1 MNILAIESSCDETA
15 VAIVRNGRELL
26 ANQINSQ
33 IELHRVHG
41 GVVPELASRHH
52 LEAIHPLIA
61 AALAEA
67 KMDWPDID
75 GLAVTQGPGLSGAL
89 IVGLVTAQS
98 LAWLMDKPVM
108 GVHHLEGHI
117 YANFLAFGDQICF
130 PLLVLLVS
138 GGHTQLIEMHNHGEY
153 SLVGSSR
160 DDAVGEAF
168 DKVARLLGLPYP
180 GGPSIDKLARQG
192 NPKAFS
198 FPRSLPGTYDFS
210 FSGLKT
216 AVLYKVQELQRQ
228 GVDLPVADL
237 CASFQAAAIDAVLD
251 KTLRYAREN
260 GIAQISITGGVSA
273 NSLLRE
279 RLHEEA
285 KASGI
290 EVFMPPLS
298 LCTDNAAMI
307 AACAYY
313 RWQPSADLDLLAKP
327 RWPLVE
333 AVQAAQAS
341 EPIQPEQPTPTQKV
355 S

>member
-1 MNILAIESSCDETA
+1 MNILALESSCDETA
-15 VAIVRNGRELL
+15 VAIVRDGRELL
-26 ANQINSQ
+26 ANQIRSQ
-33 IELHRVHG
+33 IDLHRVYG
-41 GVVPELASRHH
+41 GVVPELASRCH

-61 AALAEA
+61 AALEEA
-67 KMDWPDID
+67 GLDWDGID

-98 LAWLMDKPVM
+98 LAWLLDKPVT

-117 YANFLAFGDQICF
+117 YANFLAFGDQIKF

-138 GGHTQLIEMHNHGEY
+138 GGHTQLIEMRDHGVY
-153 SLVGSSR
+153 QLVGSSR

-180 GGPSIDKLARQG
+180 GGPAIDKLAREG
-192 NPKAFS
+192 NREAFS

-216 AVLYKVQELQRQ
+216 AVLYKVQELKRS
-228 GVDLPVADL
+228 GEPLPIADL
-237 CASFQAAAIDAVLD
+237 CASFQAAAIDTVLE
-251 KTLRYAREN
+251 KTLRYAREHK
-260 GIAQISITGGVSA
+260 IPQISITGGVSA

-279 RLHEEA
+279 RLASEA
-285 KASGI
+285 QAAGI

-307 AACAYY
+307 AACAHY
-313 RWQPSADLDLLAKP
+313 RWNPSPDLDLTARP
-327 RWPLVE
+327 RWPLVGLT
-333 AVQAAQAS
+333 V
-341 EPIQPEQPTPTQKV
+341 V
-355 S
+355 

>member
-1 MNILAIESSCDETA
+1 MNILALESSCDETA
-15 VAIVRNGRELL
+15 VAIVRDGRELL
-26 ANQINSQ
+26 ANQIRSQ
-33 IELHRVHG
+33 IDLHRVYG
-41 GVVPELASRHH
+41 GVVPELASRCH

-61 AALAEA
+61 AALEEA
-67 KMDWPDID
+67 GLDWDGID

-98 LAWLMDKPVM
+98 LAWLLDKPVT

-117 YANFLAFGDQICF
+117 YANFLAFGDQIKF

-138 GGHTQLIEMHNHGEY
+138 GGHTQLIEMRDHGVY
-153 SLVGSSR
+153 QLVGSSR

-180 GGPSIDKLARQG
+180 GGPAIDKLAREG
-192 NPKAFS
+192 NREAFS

-216 AVLYKVQELQRQ
+216 AVLYKVQELKRS
-228 GVDLPVADL
+228 GEPLPIADL
-237 CASFQAAAIDAVLD
+237 CASFQAAAIDTVLE
-251 KTLRYAREN
+251 KTLRYAREHK
-260 GIAQISITGGVSA
+260 IPQISITGGVSA

-279 RLHEEA
+279 RLTSA
-285 KASGI
+285 AQAAGI

-307 AACAYY
+307 AACAHY
-313 RWQPSADLDLLAKP
+313 RWNPSPDLDLTARP
-327 RWPLVE
+327 RWPLVGLT
-333 AVQAAQAS
+333 V
-341 EPIQPEQPTPTQKV
+341 V
-355 S
+355 